1 MRLNDTLDAG
11 IIRTIRLKLMLSQKD
26 FAKRLG
32 VSVTTENRWERGHH
46 TPSYKKQR
54 EIRRLY
60 RLIESFPS
68 RFL

>member
-1 MRLNDTLDAG
+1 MKSNDTLDAG
-11 IIRTIRLKLMLSQKD
+11 IIRTIRSRLMLSQKD

-32 VSVTTENRWERGHH
+32 VSVSTENRWERGHH
-46 TPSYKKQR
+46 IPSYKTQR

-60 RLIESFPS
+60 RLINSFPN